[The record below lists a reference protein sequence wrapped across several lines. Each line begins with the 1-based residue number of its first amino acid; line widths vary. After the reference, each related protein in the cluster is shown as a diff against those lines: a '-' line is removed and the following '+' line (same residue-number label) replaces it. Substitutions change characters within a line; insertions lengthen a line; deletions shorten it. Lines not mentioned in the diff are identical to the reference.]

1 QAMRWGWVDKNPCRG
16 VTRNTEKPRR
26 RHITDEEITQ
36 LRASLNEQLRCIVD
50 LVLFTALRKKDV
62 LAIRLSDLRDDG
74 LYVEISKTGRRLIF
88 E

>member
-1 QAMRWGWVDKNPCRG
+1 M
-16 VTRNTEKPRR
+16 
-26 RHITDEEITQ
+26 Q
-36 LRASLNEQLRCIVD
+36 LRDSLNEQLRCIVD